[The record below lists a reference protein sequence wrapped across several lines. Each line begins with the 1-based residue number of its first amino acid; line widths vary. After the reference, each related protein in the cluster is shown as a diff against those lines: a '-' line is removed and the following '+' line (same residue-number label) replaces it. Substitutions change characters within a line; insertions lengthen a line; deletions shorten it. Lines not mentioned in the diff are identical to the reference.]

1 MNMDVSILSA
11 TDPANMEVTKKNNE
25 YSILKIDMETANT
38 LHNLLH
44 SHILEYIRDGGEA
57 PDGLVEIRDQL
68 IAKLM
73 KEEVI
78 YSNNEKINII
88 IKEKGGLDDS
98 QITPD
103 SELENDLYLDD
114 LDRIEIIMALEDEF
128 DVEISDEEEETFKKV
143 QDIYEFIEGCLN
155 G

>member
-1 MNMDVSILSA
+1 MIVSNHSA
-11 TDPANMEVTKKNNE
+11 TDPANMEVTKKNSE

-68 IAKLM
+68 IAKLRE
-73 KEEVI
+73 EEVI
-78 YSNNEKINII
+78 YSNNEKINEIL
-88 IKEKGGLDDS
+88 KEKLGISDS
-98 QITPD
+98 DFTPD
-103 SELENDLYLDD
+103 STLEYLQMD
-114 LDRIEIIMALEDEF
+114 EIDEVEILMALEDEF
-128 DVEISDEEEETFKKV
+128 DIEISDEESMKFKKV
-143 QDIYEFIEGCLN
+143 QDIYEFIEGCVN